1 MKTLW
6 MIVLAVLLA
15 SCTALSP
22 TEPIEES
29 AAIVVDPEFLAVYS
43 LFLATTSEIVSYD
56 EWLLS
61 VKGADGADGANGRA
75 TEFKVS
81 ETHLQWRYVGDSTW
95 RDLISLATITGPV
108 GPVGPAG
115 ASGASGPAGATGPQG
130 LQGPR
135 GDVGPQGIQGPPGA
149 DGVFVI
155 FDYSSGIAQWRYSN
169 EDTFQPL
176 FTYNETDNN
185 VTLTPAREVE
195 FRTANGEIQWRYVG
209 TSTWSGLVPLSE
221 ITGPQGPS
229 GVVVVSGIE
238 AISLGL
244 TQVIQQVDSAV
255 LGIRNQTG
263 PSTFPWG
270 SAVVYA
276 KSGVSPTYTYYAIT
290 NQHVIENNTQNGVV
304 RVYFD
309 EFTFVNG
316 TILGSDTQ
324 TDIAVIEF
332 QSDRALYVAP
342 FADVRSLQRGE
353 LVVSIGS
360 PLGPDFFNTTTQ
372 GIVGGNPRYIV
383 SSAFSLA
390 VKVVQHDAAINPGNS
405 GGPVFNLSG
414 EIVGINFLKSV
425 FTSIGVPLEGMGYSI
440 SADVAQRVALQLQ
453 ASGTVVRASM
463 GITVQDVR
471 ASQLPFTSGIQ
482 ITQINDATIAS
493 GLAVNDVIVAID
505 TVGGSV
511 VNTPIR
517 TPIQLLDY
525 LLFKQPG
532 DQLRVYFYR
541 NDVISDVLI
550 TLGTLAT

>member
-1 MKTLW
+1 MKRLW

-22 TEPIEES
+22 TEPIEEP
-29 AAIVVDPEFLAVYS
+29 AAIVVDPQFLAVYS
-43 LFLATTSEIVSYD
+43 LFLATTTELVSYD

-75 TEFKVS
+75 TEFNVS
-81 ETHLQWRYVGDSTW
+81 ETHLQWRYVGDATW

-108 GPVGPAG
+108 GPAGPAGAPGFSGPAG
-115 ASGASGPAGATGPQG
+115 ASGPQG

-135 GDVGPQGIQGPPGA
+135 GDVGPQGLQGPPGA
-149 DGVFVI
+149 DGVFVV
-155 FDYSSGIAQWRYSN
+155 FDYTSGIAQWRYSN
-169 EDTFQPL
+169 EETFQPL
-176 FTYNETDNN
+176 FTYNSENNN

-195 FRTANGEIQWRYVG
+195 FRTDNGEIQWRYVG
-209 TSTWSGLVPLSE
+209 TSTWSGLVPLSAL
-221 ITGPQGPS
+221 TGPQGAS

-290 NQHVIENNTQNGVV
+290 NQHVIENNNQNGVV

-316 TILGSDTQ
+316 TIVGSDTQ
-324 TDIAVIEF
+324 TDIAVIAF
-332 QSDRALYVAP
+332 QSERELYVAP
-342 FADVRSLQRGE
+342 FADVRSLSRGE
-353 LVVSIGS
+353 LVISMGS

-372 GIVGGNPRYIV
+372 GIIGGNPRYIV

-440 SADVAQRVALQLQ
+440 SADVAQRIASQLQL
-453 ASGTVVRASM
+453 SGTVVRASM
-463 GITVQDVR
+463 GISVQDVR
-471 ASQLPFTSGIQ
+471 ASALPFTSGVH
-482 ITQINDATIAS
+482 ITQINNATIAS
-493 GLAVNDVIVAID
+493 GLAVDDVIVAID
-505 TVGGSV
+505 TVGGSI

-532 DQLRVYFYR
+532 DQLRVYYYR
-541 NDVISDVLI
+541 NNVLLDVVI
-550 TLGTLAT
+550 TLGTLAS

>member
-1 MKTLW
+1 MKTLI
-6 MIVLAVLLA
+6 MTLLLILLA
-15 SCTALSP
+15 SCSTLRP
-22 TEPIEES
+22 TEVIEEP

-61 VKGADGADGANGRA
+61 VKGADGADGADGRA
-75 TEFKVS
+75 TQFNVS
-81 ETHLQWRYVGDSTW
+81 KTHLQWRYVGESTW

-108 GPVGPAG
+108 GPAGPVG
-115 ASGASGPAGATGPQG
+115 ASGSSGPAGAPGPQG

-149 DGVFVI
+149 DGVFVV
-155 FDYSSGIAQWRYSN
+155 FDYTSGIAQWRYSN

-185 VTLTPAREVE
+185 VTLTSAREVE

-221 ITGPQGPS
+221 ITGPQGAS

-263 PSTFPWG
+263 ASSSSWG

-276 KSGVSPTYTYYAIT
+276 TSGSTYYAIT
-290 NQHVIENNTQNGVV
+290 NQHVIENNNQSGVV

-332 QSDRALYVAP
+332 QTDRQLYVAP

-471 ASQLPFTSGIQ
+471 ASELPFTSGVQ

-532 DQLRVYFYR
+532 DQLRVFFYR
-541 NDVISDVLI
+541 NDVINDVLI
-550 TLGTLAT
+550 TLGTLAA